1 MGNFTKREQIVI
13 LIFVIIVILV
23 FGYEFYIKKDM
34 ELIKTDTKSGIV
46 EINDVE
52 VSSYEEGNSNEE
64 NTESSPKK
72 ILVHID
78 GEIINPGVVELVEG
92 ARVIDVVNIAGGLTQ
107 YADEKRINLAKR
119 VSDEEK
125 IYIPRVGEDA
135 SEIDNITTNQA
146 NSMSSNQGKINVNTA
161 TKEELQGLPGI
172 GPVIAE
178 RIIEYRQSHK
188 FSNID
193 DLKKVSGIGDKKL
206 DAIKEFIIVK

>member
-178 RIIEYRQSHK
+178 RIIEYRRSHK